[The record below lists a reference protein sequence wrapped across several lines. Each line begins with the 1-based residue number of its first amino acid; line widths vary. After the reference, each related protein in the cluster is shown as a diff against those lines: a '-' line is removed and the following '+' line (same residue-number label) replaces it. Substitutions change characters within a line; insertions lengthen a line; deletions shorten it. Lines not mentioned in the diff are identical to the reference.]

1 MKEKLKNAPVKSINA
16 AKAAEFLK
24 EKRTSLV
31 YGLLYAATAYMFGGA
46 ELIFETAP
54 LGLSF
59 VCAVREGIPF
69 AAAGLLVSA
78 LVAGGSGAVMK
89 ISGLIVALGF
99 RYALSFVLHRKDS
112 AVFSLND
119 GLAPRTASAAAGAVT
134 VSLIRVIY
142 GGFRY
147 YDLLA
152 AAFTVVCSC
161 GAVYAYSLFT
171 DAENKHTE
179 KYEAGLAAMM
189 FSTVLS
195 LRSISLFGVSVST
208 FAAFALTLGAARR
221 GGALRGIASGF
232 LCGAA
237 VDISLCPMFGAMG
250 FLCGLLSPLSAY
262 IGVLFSVVAGLF
274 TGLQTGGFSTL
285 TSNLPEAA
293 AASCTVIAA
302 EYFGGLKRF
311 AGAAAK
317 KTNTLVSPYSETV
330 YYADALERTDA
341 DMKKLADAFKSISD
355 LTSDISASERRPK
368 KNEICDVFEEV
379 FDEFCSDCKHR
390 YECFPLRGR
399 AGREELQRMFSLS
412 SEKRN
417 LQTSD
422 LPQTVREICGHADVL
437 PVKLNIK
444 LSEYKRKL
452 SECDRAGVVSADCSV
467 ISKILYAKRK
477 DNGYMK
483 RDDTAF
489 KKITALPNYRELFH
503 SDVFIC
509 GERIKYLVAA
519 GTDLRRIKQSAPE
532 LKAAAERALSV
543 SLTEPE
549 VTLTDGLAVFRAQ
562 SAPLMRAEVNI
573 ADKPKTKEII
583 NGDTAFYTE
592 CDGRLFCSVCDG
604 MGNGKDAA
612 ASSRLAGIV
621 LGRLIYAGC
630 DRSVTLEALNQIIR
644 QRRAECFSTVDMLE
658 ADLMTGEA
666 AFYKCGASPS
676 FVLRKGKVYR
686 IASHTPPVGIMK
698 ELCAEKVEFRLLCGD
713 VVIMV
718 SDGVTGSCEEA
729 PWITE
734 LLGELDST
742 DPALICD
749 ALTDEAEKRHGGG
762 DDVTILAARI
772 TKA

>member
-1 MKEKLKNAPVKSINA
+1 MKEKLKNAPEKSMTA
-16 AKAAEFLK
+16 AKAAEFFK
-24 EKRTSLV
+24 EKRTSII
-31 YGLLYAATAYMFGGA
+31 YGLLYGAAAYMFGGA

-54 LGLSF
+54 LGLAF

-69 AAAGLLVSA
+69 VAAGLLISA
-78 LVAGGSGAVMK
+78 LVSGGGNAVMSV
-89 ISGLIVALGF
+89 SGIIVALGF
-99 RYALSFVLHRKDS
+99 RYALSFVLHRKDAS
-112 AVFSLND
+112 VFSLND
-119 GLAPRTASAAAGAVT
+119 GLAPRIASAAAGAVT

-152 AAFTVVCSC
+152 AAFMTICSC

-189 FSTVLS
+189 FSSVLS
-195 LRSISLFGVSVST
+195 LSGISLFGVSVSA

-237 VDISLCPMFGAMG
+237 VDISLCPMFGAVG

-262 IGVLFSVVAGLF
+262 IGVLFSTVAGLF
-274 TGLQTGGFSTL
+274 IGLQTGGFSIL

-302 EYFGGLKRF
+302 EYFGGLRRVNGF
-311 AGAAAK
+311 IDK
-317 KTNTLVSPYSETV
+317 KSRPSVSSYAETA
-330 YYADALERTDA
+330 YYADALERTDD
-341 DMKKLADAFKSISD
+341 DMKKLADALKSISD
-355 LTSDISASERRPK
+355 LTSDVSASERRPQ
-368 KNEICDVFEEV
+368 KNEICAVFEDV

-399 AGREELQRMFSLS
+399 AGQEELMKLSLLS
-412 SEKRN
+412 AEKRTV
-417 LQTSD
+417 QISD
-422 LPQTVREICGHADVL
+422 LPQTVRETCGHAGVL

-452 SECDRAGVVSADCSV
+452 ADCDKAGVVSSDCAV
-467 ISKILYAKRK
+467 LSKILYSKRT

-483 RDDTAF
+483 RDETAV
-489 KKITALPNYRELFH
+489 KTLTSLPAFRELF
-503 SDVFIC
+503 SGDVVVC
-509 GERIKYLVAA
+509 GQRRKYVTAA
-519 GTDLRRIKQSAPE
+519 GADVRRIKQSAPE
-532 LKAAAERALSV
+532 LKAAAEKALSV
-543 SLTEPE
+543 SLTDPE
-549 VTLTDGLAVFRAQ
+549 VTLTDGLAMFRAQ
-562 SAPLMRAEVNI
+562 SAPLLRAEVNI
-573 ADKPKTKEII
+573 ADKPKTREIV

-604 MGNGKDAA
+604 MGSGKDAA

-621 LGRLIYAGC
+621 LGRLLYAGC
-630 DRSVTLEALNQIIR
+630 DRSVALEALNQIIR
-644 QRRAECFSTVDMLE
+644 QRRSECFSTVDMLE

-698 ELCAEKVEFRLLCGD
+698 ELCAEKVEFRLLSGD

-718 SDGVTGSCEEA
+718 SDGITDSSEDA

-734 LLGELDST
+734 LIGELNST

-749 ALTDEAEKRHGGG
+749 AIIEEAENRHGGN
-762 DDVTILAARI
+762 DDVTVLAARI
-772 TKA
+772 AKA